1 MKKFFTCVLTLGAI
15 AFLSSCVSVD
25 RENDDRT
32 TTTTTEETTLSRP
45 GSSTVETQTIR
56 SY

>member
-1 MKKFFTCVLTLGAI
+1 MKTFFTCLLALGAI
-15 AFLSSCVSVD
+15 TFFSSCVSVD
-25 RENDDRT
+25 KENDDRT

-45 GSSTVETQTIR
+45 SSATVETQTIR

>member
-1 MKKFFTCVLTLGAI
+1 MKTFFTCMLTLGAI
-15 AFLSSCVSVD
+15 TFLSSCVSVD
-25 RENDDRT
+25 RDDDDRT

-45 GSSTVETQTIR
+45 GSATVETQTIR